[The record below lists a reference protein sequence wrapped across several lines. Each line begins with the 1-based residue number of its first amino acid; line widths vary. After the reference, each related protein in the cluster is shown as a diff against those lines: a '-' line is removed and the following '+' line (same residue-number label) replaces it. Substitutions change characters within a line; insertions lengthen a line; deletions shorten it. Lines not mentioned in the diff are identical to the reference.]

1 MTDDYRE
8 GRRFGLPRAKEAALD
23 RIARAYADDDM
34 DLSDYER
41 RTADIQAAEHLDE
54 LQRIMSDVPDF
65 DVTALVPRRDGAPT
79 RAPGG
84 YGAPEGRAGAGSDEG
99 MHTMFQVLGDRH
111 YGTGDA
117 LGGLR
122 VVSLLGDSTVDLRDL
137 VAGETVTLS
146 HLSLLGDLTILVPA
160 GCRVRRQHIL
170 ILGDETVREPRKKE
184 RKRLRL
190 DPDTGEERS
199 PALARNDLS
208 AGPPPTVVLR
218 GFKLL
223 GDVTILE
230 T

>member
-1 MTDDYRE
+1 MTDEYAE
-8 GRRFGLPRAKEAALD
+8 ARRFGLPRAKEAALD

-34 DLSDYER
+34 ELSDYER

-65 DVTALVPRRDGAPT
+65 DVTALVPRSDGAPT

-84 YGAPEGRAGAGSDEG
+84 YAAPEGRRGGGAEEG
-99 MHTMFQVLGDRH
+99 MHTMFQVLGDRD
-111 YGTGDA
+111 YASADA

-137 VAGETVTLS
+137 DAGETVTLS

-160 GCRVRRQHIL
+160 GCRIRRQHIL

-190 DPDTGEERS
+190 DPDTGEDHP
-199 PALARNDLS
+199 PALRRGDLS
-208 AGPPPTVVLR
+208 TAAPPTLVLR